1 MYAKKII
8 TIFADQ
14 ICKQYASRDKNKKQI
29 HIICICTVAHSKCLS
44 SNSNI
49 TLQK

>member
-14 ICKQYASRDKNKKQI
+14 ICKQYASRDKKKPNTYNL
-29 HIICICTVAHSKCLS
+29 HMHCCTFYMF
-44 SNSNI
+44 I
-49 TLQK
+49 F

>member
-14 ICKQYASRDKNKKQI
+14 ICKQYASRDKKNKGSY
-29 HIICICTVAHSKCLS
+29 TRWAEGS
-44 SNSNI
+44 SGDADV
-49 TLQK
+49 